1 MKIYKYI
8 LIVSGVVVL
17 ALVVWAIIAW
27 RNNPESIPAP
37 SGTATVE
44 SQANTNSAEN
54 AENLEFIKS
63 ALKDKS
69 IVPDWISSNCVYAYT
84 STEEDSQT
92 VDIRERHTG
101 EGCEVGDPNVSPRID
116 SFRLKDGA
124 VEWFDSLFGDYKSLD
139 AYRAYLNS
147 LPG

>member
-54 AENLEFIKS
+54 AENL
-63 ALKDKS
+63 APPDLK
-69 IVPDWISSNCVYAYT
+69 
-84 STEEDSQT
+84 
-92 VDIRERHTG
+92 
-101 EGCEVGDPNVSPRID
+101 ID
-116 SFRLKDGA
+116 SSDRLKA
-124 VEWFDSLFGDYKSLD
+124 SVC
-139 AYRAYLNS
+139 
-147 LPG
+147 LPEPRDFYNHVHCLPPIP